1 MKLLKRIAG
10 PTPLRWKKIMLSV
23 AAIGAGLGSV
33 VSNIPSSWINPETKI
48 FLMEI
53 IGFVVTVITF
63 FAQTRVEPDKE
74 EL

>member
-1 MKLLKRIAG
+1 
-10 PTPLRWKKIMLSV
+10 MLSA

>member
-1 MKLLKRIAG
+1 
-10 PTPLRWKKIMLSV
+10 MLSA

-33 VSNIPSSWINPETKI
+33 VSNIPSSWINPDTKI